1 MTFQDYVKNNQKIL
15 QKIKDRVPGE
25 EIVDMYYGTLDY
37 AVSRFNSILLKLS
50 QDKIKE
56 QENALEVKECY
67 QAIQDFYTNVQR
79 FEDWPKIVRPVF
91 KVVLHGIGTRRIS
104 KIKKLHNKLI
114 DNAT

>member
-37 AVSRFNSILLKLS
+37 AVSRSNSILLKLS

-56 QENALEVKECY
+56 QKHEQDVAHCSKVIN
-67 QAIQDFYTNVQR
+67 DFYRYTVKYSNASILLR
-79 FEDWPKIVRPVF
+79 WYYKNC
-91 KVVLHGIGTRRIS
+91 LHGLGINQIP
-104 KIKKLHNKLI
+104 KVKKLLNSL
-114 DNAT
+114 DN